1 MSVNLLLLLALVH
14 LFFPRARRRT
24 RKFFDMS
31 YRDPDSGMYARG
43 WDDMYLVFF
52 YVVVF
57 TGLRAAVMDY
67 VLMPFAKMGGI
78 RSQKLRTRF
87 AEQSWLVIY
96 CVVIWSLGMVRVRHN
111 FLDPANIVPL
121 VYNV

>member
-1 MSVNLLLLLALVH
+1 
-14 LFFPRARRRT
+14 
-24 RKFFDMS
+24 MS

-52 YVVVF
+52 YIVVF

-67 VLMPFAKMGGI
+67 LLTPLAKMGGI

-87 AEQSWLVIY
+87 AEQSWLVLY
-96 CVVIWSLGMVRVRHN
+96 CAVIWSLGMVSDHCRFVSKADLSRR
-111 FLDPANIVPL
+111 I
-121 VYNV
+121 